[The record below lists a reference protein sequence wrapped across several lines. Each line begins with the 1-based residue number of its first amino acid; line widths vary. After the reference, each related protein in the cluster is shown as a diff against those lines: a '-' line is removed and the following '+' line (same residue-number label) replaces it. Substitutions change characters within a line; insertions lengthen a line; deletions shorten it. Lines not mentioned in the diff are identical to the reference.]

1 MDDVKTTETP
11 EQAELP
17 EAAEPQPSNEPKQFT
32 KLGEDI
38 GEAAPSQPA
47 NSSDPVAQVPIVGDP
62 SGSGQ
67 RSKFAIAGEL
77 SERTW
82 LIAATVFVALATLLI
97 FSFTSRRNRAVQEKS
112 AERIVDSLTPEAVL
126 AGCGQPL
133 EDVTKDLYPMIMRT
147 MSYKPSGAG
156 SVVLAFSRTSEE
168 NSQWIFLSMKNGSGT
183 IKYETPDMQMAALP
197 CLRSRK

>member
-1 MDDVKTTETP
+1 VDDVKTTETP

-17 EAAEPQPSNEPKQFT
+17 EAAEPEPPNESKQFT

-38 GEAAPSQPA
+38 GAAAPSQPA
-47 NSSDPVAQVPIVGDP
+47 NSLEPVTQAPMAGEP
-62 SGSGQ
+62 SKAGQ
-67 RSKFAIAGEL
+67 RSKLAIPGDF

-97 FSFTSRRNRAVQEKS
+97 FSLTSRRNRVVQEKS
-112 AERIVDSLTPEAVL
+112 AERIVESLTPEAVIT
-126 AGCGQPL
+126 GCGQPL

-197 CLRSRK
+197 CLGSRK